1 MGVRRA
7 SESAEMVEQIN
18 RNQALVQSIQDTLDN
33 NDLLPV
39 RDLLNQLHPSEI
51 ADLLESMPTQTR
63 DELWVHISSDV
74 EGHVLSHSNTAVRTA
89 LLEQMEPAEV
99 AAATSGLEFD
109 DVADILQDLPEP
121 VADRVLSSMDAQKRE
136 RIAAVLTYPEDTAGG
151 LMNVDVVTVRSDVEV
166 DVVLRYLRVLSR
178 MPEQTDSLMVVDR
191 ANAYLGV
198 LPLSRLVTSHPD
210 ATVGEIMPMSD
221 SAIDATTPASE
232 VAVLFEQRDL
242 ISAPVVDDDG
252 KLLGRITVDDVVDV
266 IREESD
272 HSFMSTA
279 GLDEEDDIFAP
290 IWRTTCRRTVWL
302 SINLATAFLAAW
314 VIGLFEATIQELV
327 ALAVLMPVVASM
339 GGVAG
344 NQTLTLVIRGMA
356 LRQVGRA
363 NARSVV
369 LREAAVG
376 VLNGCLWALVVA
388 AVAGLWFS
396 SAKLG
401 AVIACAMIV
410 NLVTAALSGAG
421 LPLLLR
427 SINIDPALAGGVLL
441 TTITDVVGFFAFLGL
456 ASLVLI

>member
-1 MGVRRA
+1 M
-7 SESAEMVEQIN
+7 
-18 RNQALVQSIQDTLDN
+18 
-33 NDLLPV
+33 
-39 RDLLNQLHPSEI
+39 
-51 ADLLESMPTQTR
+51 
-63 DELWVHISSDV
+63 
-74 EGHVLSHSNTAVRTA
+74 
-89 LLEQMEPAEV
+89 
-99 AAATSGLEFD
+99 
-109 DVADILQDLPEP
+109 
-121 VADRVLSSMDAQKRE
+121 
-136 RIAAVLTYPEDTAGG
+136 
-151 LMNVDVVTVRSDVEV
+151 
-166 DVVLRYLRVLSR
+166 
-178 MPEQTDSLMVVDR
+178 
-191 ANAYLGV
+191 
-198 LPLSRLVTSHPD
+198 
-210 ATVGEIMPMSD
+210 
-221 SAIDATTPASE
+221 
-232 VAVLFEQRDL
+232 
-242 ISAPVVDDDG
+242 VDDDG

-290 IWRTTCRRTVWL
+290 IWRTTRRRTVWL